1 MTTTPLTYAEL
12 EAKTERVARARKIEN
27 NLNRLYSK
35 SRRPRPRTFAPTVN
49 MTREE
54 GEEIMY
60 NVVNKLVEG
69 GNKVTVKACDGF
81 TYIDV
86 RR

>member
-12 EAKTERVARARKIEN
+12 EAKIERIARARKIEN

-54 GEEIMY
+54 SEENMY
-60 NVVNKLVEG
+60 SVVNKLVKD
-69 GNKVTVKACDGF
+69 GNKVTIKACDGF